1 MTRALRDVFGVGGG
15 RVMGLVGQRG
25 GGVECKTGGIKL
37 RAFPIITLETK
48 FLISEQ
54 LSGIL

>member
-1 MTRALRDVFGVGGG
+1 MTRQLRDVFGVG
-15 RVMGLVGQRG
+15 VMVG
-25 GGVECKTGGIKL
+25 GGGDGCGGGCKTEGIKL